1 MHHTH
6 AHIAIWFFNFLKTK
20 CIINAVVKELLQ
32 IAMTMVILE

>member
-6 AHIAIWFFNFLKTK
+6 THIAIQLFNFLKTK
-20 CIINAVVKELLQ
+20 CIINAVVNELLQ

>member
-6 AHIAIWFFNFLKTK
+6 AHIAIQLLNFWKTK
-20 CIINAVVKELLQ
+20 CIINAVVNELLQ